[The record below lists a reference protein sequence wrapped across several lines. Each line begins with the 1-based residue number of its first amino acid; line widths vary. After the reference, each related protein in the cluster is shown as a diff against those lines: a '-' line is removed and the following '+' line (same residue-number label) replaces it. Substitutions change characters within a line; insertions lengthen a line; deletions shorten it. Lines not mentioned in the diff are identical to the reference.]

1 MFLKLLIK
9 AKKIPAKE
17 SMCCI
22 NQDITNILLFR
33 INTYLLKQDGFNT
46 PNRIFI
52 TILFIQIN
60 MAFNRYYLIRHCIC
74 MHDHNVQFYVFH
86 LSQ

>member
-33 INTYLLKQDGFNT
+33 INTYLLKQDVFNT
-46 PNRIFI
+46 PKKNFHYHFI
-52 TILFIQIN
+52 YTNKHSFLQILF
-60 MAFNRYYLIRHCIC
+60 
-74 MHDHNVQFYVFH
+74 D
-86 LSQ
+86 